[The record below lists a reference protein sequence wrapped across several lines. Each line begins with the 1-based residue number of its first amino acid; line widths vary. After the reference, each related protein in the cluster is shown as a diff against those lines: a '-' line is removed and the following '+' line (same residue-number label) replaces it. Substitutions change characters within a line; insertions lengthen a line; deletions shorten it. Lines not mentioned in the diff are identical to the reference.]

1 MDYVS
6 LVVRTTGR
14 AKDLMNAAQKKVR
27 SLDPN
32 QLILRIASMEE
43 MLSTADALP
52 RFKLLLFGVFA
63 LLA

>member
-1 MDYVS
+1 
-6 LVVRTTGR
+6 
-14 AKDLMNAAQKKVR
+14 MNAAQKKVR

-32 QLILRIASMEE
+32 QLILRTASMEE